1 MQKAPETTPPE
12 IRESNPVK
20 TRRNRKP
27 TACQDLR
34 RDGNHC
40 GICGSGNVV
49 TQGVAWC
56 QECGAE
62 VDYVVESSR
71 NNAWDNPEACGC
83 KWRWLRGVNQASKG
97 FESVRKCL
105 DCGAVDGPRCPSCH
119 RSAWEKGMLVYCRG
133 CGFVGERKVGK

>member
-1 MQKAPETTPPE
+1 MQKSPEITPLE
-12 IRESNPVK
+12 IREPNPIK

-34 RDGNHC
+34 RSLDHC

-49 TQGVAWC
+49 AQGVAWC
-56 QECGAE
+56 RECGAE
-62 VDYVVESSR
+62 VGYVVESSFDT
-71 NNAWDNPEACGC
+71 AWNRPKACDC
-83 KWRWLRGVNQASKG
+83 KWMWLRGLNQASQG

-119 RSAWEKGMLVYCRG
+119 RPAWGKGMSVYCRG
-133 CGFVGERKVGK
+133 CGFFGERKEG